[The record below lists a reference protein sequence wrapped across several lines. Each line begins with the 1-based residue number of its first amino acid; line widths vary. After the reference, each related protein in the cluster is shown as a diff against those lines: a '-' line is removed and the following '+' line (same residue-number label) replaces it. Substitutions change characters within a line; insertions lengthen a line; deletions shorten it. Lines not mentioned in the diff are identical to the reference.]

1 MHIHVCMYLLYVW
14 MYVSMHI
21 YTVIAAYLL
30 RYICKTITI
39 YLPRCINE
47 IYSYITLHI

>member
-1 MHIHVCMYLLYVW
+1 MYVFIVCMD
-14 MYVSMHI
+14 VSMHI

-39 YLPRCINE
+39 FTEMY
-47 IYSYITLHI
+47 